1 MSDPEAGEVV
11 VRARQTEAVGADGDC
26 ARLVTPADVDEL
38 TSVLAELLDSPLEL
52 RRLGANGR
60 QRALDVFSWESVAAQ
75 TVAVYE
81 QARERVAKC

>member
-1 MSDPEAGEVV
+1 MASGTPIVASRAGALPEV
-11 VRARQTEAVGADGDC
+11 VGADGEC

-38 TSVLAELLDSPLEL
+38 TEVLGELLDSPMEL

-60 QRALDVFSWESVAAQ
+60 RRALDVFSWESVAAQ

-81 QARERVAKC
+81 QALARVGQC